1 MRQTESASSSRRGG
15 GKEEGGA
22 NRGAKLP
29 VGGLGAVRCGR
40 WTLVAGIPADE
51 RKESVRRDS
60 TARGCSFERAP

>member
-15 GKEEGGA
+15 GKE
-22 NRGAKLP
+22 
-29 VGGLGAVRCGR
+29 GGLTEGPNSPWVDWVPCGAVRP
-40 WTLVAGIPADE
+40 LVAGIPADE